1 MNPDKFRALYAFTD
15 WANDRV
21 LSQAARL
28 SEDDYRRDFG
38 HAWGSVHDTLA
49 HICGADFIWLSRWQ
63 GTSPDA
69 VPGGESFSTLA
80 DLRSAWEGVMA
91 ERRAFVEGLDD
102 KSLLRVVEYR
112 TTKGVSHAEPLWQL
126 MLHVANHS
134 TDHRSQVATL
144 LTQLGHPPQALDMI
158 AYFRL
163 NE

>member
-28 SEDDYRRDFG
+28 SEDDY
-38 HAWGSVHDTLA
+38 
-49 HICGADFIWLSRWQ
+49 
-63 GTSPDA
+63 
-69 VPGGESFSTLA
+69 
-80 DLRSAWEGVMA
+80 
-91 ERRAFVEGLDD
+91 RRAFVEGLDD